1 MNTRAGGVP
10 AARTLRG
17 GVPLISLIAVV
28 GLAGGCNRQPAADP
42 SANSSASAPHT
53 KHPAGSE
60 GRTALLDNLGSYHR
74 SITASA
80 DAQKFFDEGLTLLY
94 GFNHEEAFRSFQRA
108 SVLDPKAPMPHW
120 GMSLALG
127 TNYNDTATPDRVLQ
141 AYEHLRQAQERAANG
156 SDVERAFIEALAT
169 RYASTPND
177 GRQPEREQAY
187 AAAMKQ
193 VSERFPDDLDAA
205 TLHAES
211 MMNLRPWKLY
221 TFEGDPEPGTENIV
235 STLQSVLKRNA
246 DHPGANH
253 YLIHAVEAS
262 RSPERAVVA
271 AKRLETLVPAAGHLV
286 HMPAHIWIRT
296 GDYRAAARTNA
307 AAATIDEKYVQ
318 ATGATGFYPTMYYGH
333 NVQFESAAAM
343 YAGNLAQA
351 RTAGAKIAKLVAP
364 MAGEMAML
372 QPFAL
377 QDLLALVRFEQWDDV
392 LAAPAP
398 PQGRDLQAAL
408 YHHARGAAYAGKR
421 QAAEADKELS
431 ALQTAAA
438 RVPKDTMYSTINPAA
453 LLLEVARLDLAA
465 RIATVR
471 GNASAAIAAWTR
483 AVAAEDK
490 VGYGE
495 PPDWL
500 FPTRE
505 ALGAAL
511 LRAGRAAEA
520 EKVYRSDLEHNRLNP
535 RSLFGLWK
543 SLERQRKTAEA
554 AAAKKQFDEA
564 WAGADVAISDHTA
577 LLK

>member
-1 MNTRAGGVP
+1 M
-10 AARTLRG
+10 
-17 GVPLISLIAVV
+17 
-28 GLAGGCNRQPAADP
+28 
-42 SANSSASAPHT
+42 
-53 KHPAGSE
+53 
-60 GRTALLDNLGSYHR
+60 GSYHR
-74 SITASA
+74 AINATAES
-80 DAQKFFDEGLTLLY
+80 QRFFDEGLTLLY

-108 SVLDPKAPMPHW
+108 SVLDPEAPMPHW

-127 TNYNDTATPDRVLQ
+127 TNYNDTATPDRVQQ
-141 AYEHLRQAQERAANG
+141 AYEHLTRARERAANG
-156 SDVERAFIEALAT
+156 SEAERAFIEALAR
-169 RYASTPND
+169 RYVASPND
-177 GRQPEREQAY
+177 GKQAERERAY
-187 AAAMKQ
+187 SAAMKQ
-193 VSERFPDDLDAA
+193 VFDRFPDDLDAA
-205 TLHAES
+205 TLYAES

-221 TFEGDPEPGTENIV
+221 TFHGDPEPGTEDIV
-235 STLQSVLKRNA
+235 ATLQGVLKRNP

-262 RSPERAVVA
+262 RTPERAVDA

-307 AAATIDEKYVQ
+307 TAATIDEKYVQ
-318 ATGATGFYPTMYYGH
+318 ATGAKGFYPTMYYGH

-351 RTAGAKIAKLVAP
+351 RTAGAKIARLVAP

-377 QDLLALVRFEQWDDV
+377 QDLLALVRFEQWDEV
-392 LAAPAP
+392 LAASAP
-398 PQGRDLQAAL
+398 PSGRDLQTAL

-421 QAAEADKELS
+421 QAAEAQKELS
-431 ALQTAAA
+431 ALDAAAA

-465 RIATVR
+465 RIANVR
-471 GNASAAIAAWTR
+471 GNANAAIAAWNQ

-505 ALGAAL
+505 GLGAAL

-520 EKVYRSDLEHNRLNP
+520 EKVYRVDLEHNRLNP

-543 SLERQRKTAEA
+543 ALERQRRMAEA
-554 AAAKKQFDEA
+554 AAVRRQFDEA
-564 WAGADVAISDHTA
+564 WAGADVPIIDHTSPVS
-577 LLK
+577 